1 MSPPTTILLV
11 VRREGVPYVAS
22 AQTREQN
29 GSRCFRATGGIR
41 LPHRWHATRA
51 AGLCACLRTPI
62 IIVVSS
68 LARINGPPPGS
79 PDCQ

>member
-1 MSPPTTILLV
+1 VSPPTTILLV

-68 LARINGPPPGS
+68 LARI
-79 PDCQ
+79 

>member
-1 MSPPTTILLV
+1 VRTVTPPTTILPV

-41 LPHRWHATRA
+41 LPHRWHKTRA
-51 AGLCACLRTPI
+51 AGLCECLRSPI
-62 IIVVSS
+62 IIVSS
-68 LARINGPPPGS
+68 LARI
-79 PDCQ
+79 